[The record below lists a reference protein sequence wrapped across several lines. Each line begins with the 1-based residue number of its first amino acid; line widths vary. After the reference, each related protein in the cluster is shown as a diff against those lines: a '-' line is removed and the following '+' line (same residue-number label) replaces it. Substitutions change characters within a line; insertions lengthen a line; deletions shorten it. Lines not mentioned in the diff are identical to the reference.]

1 MGIVGYG
8 DIGRAC
14 ARLAK
19 AYGMVVLGLKRTA
32 SSSSAD
38 PYCDRVYGT
47 GGLHE
52 MLSKR
57 DFVLVSAPLTELTR
71 AIASPLP
78 S

>member
-52 MLSKR
+52 ML
-57 DFVLVSAPLTELTR
+57 
-71 AIASPLP
+71 
-78 S
+78 